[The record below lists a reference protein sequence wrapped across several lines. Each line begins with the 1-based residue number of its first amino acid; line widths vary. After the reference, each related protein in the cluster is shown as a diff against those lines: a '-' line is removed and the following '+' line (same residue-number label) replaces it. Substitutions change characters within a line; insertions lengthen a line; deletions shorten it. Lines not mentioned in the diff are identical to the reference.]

1 MKLCAR
7 LGVSQKR
14 HGPGKILCAT
24 ILGWLY
30 YVIFIFLTLFSRGV
44 IFVGWFMT
52 PQLLGNKE
60 KKISNSFGGRHKT
73 WKPWRERNGR
83 GPWRQKRELQQRK
96 PICRWPELVN
106 GREGFLGV
114 CSEFFFLPWRKC
126 VCVCRKKILLV
137 LSCWCCLFFFLCW
150 LCQYL
155 DIIIWDLYLA
165 FVAVCFIY
173 VSLDISFLVILWIK
187 ELRERA
193 SRAEALAAFCL
204 TENGKNSARALQC
217 FRRADLVLSFFF
229 LHHFSIAWCP

>member
-14 HGPGKILCAT
+14 HGPGKIHCAT

-30 YVIFIFLTLFSRGV
+30 YVIFLFVTLFSRGV

-114 CSEFFFLPWRKC
+114 CSEFFFSPWRKC
-126 VCVCRKKILLV
+126 VWVELNLGV
-137 LSCWCCLFFFLCW
+137 ALSFLSFFLCW
-150 LCQYL
+150 LCQDL

-193 SRAEALAAFCL
+193 SRAEALAVMGVFP
-204 TENGKNSARALQC
+204 TGKKSTRALQC
-217 FRRADLVLSFFF
+217 F
-229 LHHFSIAWCP
+229 